1 LKIKFIYLFPFIF
14 FLSLLVI
21 FFIKFEKIE
30 KGESIEQIQSP
41 LIGKNIPNIK
51 IIKFNENQKISF
63 SKYKNKRFILN
74 FFASWCL
81 PCKIEAPLLNKVSS
95 KIPIIGIAYKDKEED
110 MIKFLKN
117 YGNPFSE
124 IGVDQLGSI
133 AIEWGVYGVPETFLI
148 DENGKIIYKHAG
160 AISHEVYKDKI
171 IPFINND

>member
-1 LKIKFIYLFPFIF
+1 MAKDMK
-14 FLSLLVI
+14 
-21 FFIKFEKIE
+21 
-30 KGESIEQIQSP
+30 
-41 LIGKNIPNIK
+41 
-51 IIKFNENQKISF
+51 
-63 SKYKNKRFILN
+63 ILN
-74 FFASWCL
+74 M
-81 PCKIEAPLLNKVSS
+81 SS
-95 KIPIIGIAYKDKEED
+95 HMGKDKEED

-117 YGNPFSE
+117 YGNPYSE

>member
-1 LKIKFIYLFPFIF
+1 M
-14 FLSLLVI
+14 LSLLVI

-30 KGESIEQIQSP
+30 KGGPIEQIQST
-41 LIGKNIPNIK
+41 LVGKNIPNLK
-51 IIKFNENQKISF
+51 IIKFNENQKINF

-81 PCKIEAPLLNKVSS
+81 PCKIEAPLLNKISL
-95 KIPIIGIAYKDKEED
+95 KIPIIGIAYKDKKED

-117 YGNPFSE
+117 YGNPFDE
-124 IGVDQLGSI
+124 IGVDELGSI

-148 DENGKIIYKHAG
+148 DENGKIIYKYAG
-160 AISHEVYKDKI
+160 PISHEVYKDKI

>member
-1 LKIKFIYLFPFIF
+1 MKIKFIYLFPFIF
-14 FLSLLVI
+14 FLSLLFI

-95 KIPIIGIAYKDKEED
+95 KIPIIGIAYKDKKED

-117 YGNPFSE
+117 YGNPFDE
-124 IGVDQLGSI
+124 IGVDELGSI

-148 DENGKIIYKHAG
+148 DENGKIIYKYAG
-160 AISHEVYKDKI
+160 PISHEVYKDKI